1 MFYPLS
7 TGLPREAR
15 LSSLRLRGRRG
26 PHGRLSVGCG
36 GFWAS
41 CRSPILS
48 IPGASVPPDSLRLLA
63 SSLVQTRGSP
73 LWASLL
79 LGVAGLFSLMLFLP
93 ATFRQRVPAGP
104 AATCPGPMRLPE
116 PSPLLPPRFAPSSLR
131 ALGLTRPKVL
141 CVSHGERA
149 ARTSVLRAPPFYFF
163 NLVWCSVSRCVLP
176 AALE

>member
-41 CRSPILS
+41 RRSPILS
-48 IPGASVPPDSLRLLA
+48 IPGASAPPDSLRPLA
-63 SSLVQTRGSP
+63 SSLVQTRSFP

-79 LGVAGLFSLMLFLP
+79 LGVAGLFSLVLFLP
-93 ATFRQRVPAGP
+93 AAFRQRVPAGP
-104 AATCPGPMRLPE
+104 AATCPGPTRPPE

-131 ALGLTRPKVL
+131 ALGLTRPRCFAFLTANVPRVPL
-141 CVSHGERA
+141 
-149 ARTSVLRAPPFYFF
+149 
-163 NLVWCSVSRCVLP
+163 CSVRLP
-176 AALE
+176 FFFFLTWSGARSAGAFSPQP